1 MKVRYLKI
9 LSTVALLLGS
19 ARAQLP
25 YAYAQVVNHPEVGV
39 GFLGDHL
46 VGKVGLGYLLAQ
58 SETNGVKINESGLN
72 IRGSVGYGRDV
83 IDVRLSGLVYA
94 AVGTYSKSVD
104 DTLGTP
110 TVSDKSQNIGLD
122 VEITKVFLDK
132 FIVGVNLNILDLYL
146 REDNLVVSRLTPGIL
161 LGFGF

>member
-1 MKVRYLKI
+1 MKVQCLRI
-9 LSTVALLLGS
+9 LCAVALLAGG

-25 YAYAQVVNHPEVGV
+25 FAYAQVVNHPEVGV

-46 VGKVGLGYLLAQ
+46 VGKVGLNYLLAQ

-72 IRGSVGYGRDV
+72 IRGSVGYGWDV
-83 IDVRLSGLVYA
+83 VDVRLSGLVYA
-94 AVGTYSKSVD
+94 ALGTYSKSVD

-110 TVSDKSQNIGLD
+110 TVDDDTQTLGLD
-122 VEITKVFLDK
+122 VEISKVFMDK
-132 FIVGVNLNILDLYL
+132 FILGVNLNLLDLYL
-146 REDNLVVSRLTPGIL
+146 REDHLAVSRLTPGIL